1 MFRQILSACLLSCAL
16 LISGADAG
24 DKSRIGTAAAQELR
38 IPAGSRGTALGG
50 AILASVNGAEAMY
63 WNPSGVVFGTS
74 KREAV
79 FSYLDYMADM
89 NMNYFALTTKLR
101 DDIAVGVSAKV
112 FSVGDIV
119 VTTEDAPEGTG
130 EILNPTFSTVS
141 FTYSQKLTDRV
152 SFGST
157 IKYIHEGIKRQTASG
172 LAFDFGFQYKTALKG
187 LTLAIAM
194 RNFGPDMKF
203 DGPDLDRTVSL
214 SDAIPSADPQ
224 ATSRIFR
231 TSLASAE
238 LPTSIEIGVAYDFL
252 ASDMGKATFSATFRN
267 NNLATDEYQAGIEY
281 EVRKMFMLRGGY
293 AVSPTGDALPN
304 GFNKEYILGPSFGF
318 GLNLPMGGGGERS
331 VRVDYAYGKTEFFQD
346 NHWLTVGLGF

>member
-16 LISGADAG
+16 VVSSADAG
-24 DKSRIGTAAAQELR
+24 DQSRIGTAAAQELR
-38 IPAGSRGTALGG
+38 IPVGSRGTALGG
-50 AILASVNGAEAMY
+50 AILASVNGADAMY
-63 WNPSGVVFGTS
+63 WNPSGVVFGSS
-74 KREAV
+74 KREAI

-89 NMNYFALTTKLR
+89 NMNYFAITTKLR

-119 VTTEDAPEGTG
+119 VTTEEAPEGTG
-130 EILNPTFSTVS
+130 EILQPTFSTVS

-152 SFGST
+152 AFGST
-157 IKYIHEGIKRQTASG
+157 IKYIHEGIKRESANG
-172 LAFDFGFQYKTALKG
+172 VAFDFGFQYKTALQG

-194 RNFGPDMKF
+194 RNFGPDLRF
-203 DGPDLDRTVSL
+203 NGPDLDRTVSL
-214 SDAIPSADPQ
+214 SDALPNADPQ

-231 TSLASAE
+231 TALASAE

-252 ASDMGKATFSATFRN
+252 ASDLGKATFTATFRN

-281 EVRKMFMLRGGY
+281 DVRQMFQLRGGY
-293 AVSPTGDALPN
+293 VLSPTGDTLPN

-318 GLNLPMGGGGERS
+318 GLNVPMGGDNRAF
-331 VRVDYAYGKTEFFQD
+331 RVDYAYGKTEFFQD

>member
-1 MFRQILSACLLSCAL
+1 MFRQIFSACLLSCAL
-16 LISGADAG
+16 VISSAEAG
-24 DKSRIGTAAAQELR
+24 DQSRIGTAAAQELR

-50 AILASVNGAEAMY
+50 AILASVRGAEAMH
-63 WNPSGVVFGTS
+63 WNPSGVVFGGS

-89 NMNYFALTTKLR
+89 SMNYFAVTTKLR

-112 FSVGDIV
+112 FSVGDII
-119 VTTEDAPEGTG
+119 VTTEESPEGTG
-130 EILNPTFSTVS
+130 EVLDPTFSCVS
-141 FTYSQKLTDRV
+141 FTYSQMLTDRV
-152 SFGST
+152 SFGTT
-157 IKYIHEGIKRQTASG
+157 IKYIHEGIKRQTANG
-172 LAFDFGFQYKTALKG
+172 LAFDFGFQYKTALEG

-194 RNFGPDMKF
+194 RNFGPDVRF

-252 ASDMGKATFSATFRN
+252 ATDLGKATFSATFRN

-281 EVRKMFMLRGGY
+281 DVRHMFQLRGGY
-293 AVSPTGDALPN
+293 AVSPAGEALPN

-318 GLNLPMGGGGERS
+318 GLNVPMGNKDRS
-331 VRVDYAYGKTEFFQD
+331 FRVDYAYGKTEFFQD

>member
-1 MFRQILSACLLSCAL
+1 MYRQIFSAILVVCAL
-16 LISGADAG
+16 VVSSADAG

-50 AILASVNGAEAMY
+50 AILASVSGVEAMY
-63 WNPSGVVFGTS
+63 WNPSGVVFGAA

-89 NMNYFALTTKLR
+89 KMNYFAITTKLR

-112 FSVGDIV
+112 FAVGDIF
-119 VTTEDAPEGTG
+119 VTTEEAPEGTG
-130 EILNPTFSTVS
+130 EVLNPTFSTVS
-141 FTYSQKLTDRV
+141 FTYSQMLTDRV

-157 IKYIHEGIKRQTASG
+157 LKYIHEGIKRETASG

-194 RNFGPDMKF
+194 RNFGPDLKF
-203 DGPDLDRTVSL
+203 DGLDLDRSVSL

-224 ATSRIFR
+224 AKARVFR
-231 TSLASAE
+231 TSLAAAE
-238 LPTSIEIGVAYDFL
+238 LPTSVEIGIAYDFL
-252 ASDMGKATFSATFRN
+252 ATDLGKATFSATFRN

-281 EVRKMFMLRGGY
+281 DVRSMLQLRGGY
-293 AVSPTGDALPN
+293 AVSPTGDASPN
-304 GFNKEYILGPSFGF
+304 GFNKEYILGPSVGF
-318 GLNLPMGGGGERS
+318 GLNVPMGSKDRTF
-331 VRVDYAYGKTEFFQD
+331 RVDYAYGKTEFFQD
-346 NHWLTVGLGF
+346 NHWLTVGMGF